1 MASDSRGTNSKGTVG
16 RPFEKGASGNPGGR
30 PKGLVRKIREE
41 TRDGEE
47 MVEYMLRVARDE
59 DEATKVRVEAYTW
72 LADRGFGRPTQAEVR
87 FSGDA
92 MTESETVRELATRFS
107 RDELDAMIENVQE
120 RIRRRRGDPPVEN
133 GR

>member
-1 MASDSRGTNSKGTVG
+1 
-16 RPFEKGASGNPGGR
+16 
-30 PKGLVRKIREE
+30 
-41 TRDGEE
+41 

-59 DEATKVRVEAYTW
+59 AEGSKTRIEAYTW
-72 LADRGFGRPTQAEVR
+72 LSDRGFGKPTQTEVR